1 MPITRRD
8 FLSWAA
14 AAVACPV
21 ALQSQSAAAASTLP
35 VLLAGVYGEHID
47 PTLYWVSEKYD
58 GVRALWDGQQLRFRS
73 GRVIAAPA
81 WFTARLPSTPLDG
94 ELWLGRGRFDALSGM
109 VRSSSPN
116 DVDWKQI
123 SYMVFELPLGAGT
136 FTERASQLS
145 ALVQRT
151 AWSQL
156 QAVGQVRVTNRTEL
170 HRRLQ
175 QVTSAGGEGLVLHL
189 ASSAMTSGRSDV
201 LLKLKPEQDTEAT
214 VTGHRAG
221 KGKYAGQVG
230 ALQVQM
236 PSGQRFFLGS
246 GLSDEDRRSPPPLGS
261 QVTYRFRDVTPQGL
275 PRFATYLR
283 VHHGV

>member
-1 MPITRRD
+1 MPLTRRN
-8 FLSWAA
+8 FLSSGAA
-14 AAVACPV
+14 MLASAV
-21 ALQSQSAAAASTLP
+21 ALQSEAATSTLP
-35 VLLAGVYGEHID
+35 LLLAGVYADHID

-73 GRVIAAPA
+73 NRLIAAPA

-94 ELWLGRGRFDALSGM
+94 ELWLGRGRFDSLSGM
-109 VRSSSPN
+109 VRSNAPN
-116 DVDWKQI
+116 DADWKQI
-123 SYMVFELPLGAGT
+123 SYMVFELPSSSGT
-136 FTERASQLS
+136 FTARAAQLRT
-145 ALVQRT
+145 LVRQT

-156 QAVGQVRVTNRTEL
+156 QAVDQQRVASRADL
-170 HRRLQ
+170 RRRLQ

-189 ASSAMTSGRSDV
+189 ASSAVTSGRSEV

-214 VTGHRAG
+214 VVGHRAG

-236 PSGQRFFLGS
+236 PNGQRFFLGS
-246 GLSDEDRRSPPPLGS
+246 GLSDDDRRSPPPLGS
-261 QVTYRFRDVTPQGL
+261 VVTYRFRDVTPQGV
-275 PRFATYLR
+275 PRFAAYLR